1 MGAGFVMRRTHLP
14 RFITNYCIECLCYG
28 TGACDIWTRQAGRKE
43 LFVMSVGTVV
53 VLAVFSALWIH
64 GLIGQLHSEVSI
76 IRYLVLS
83 LGLVA
88 IGAYRFTRRKKD

>member
-1 MGAGFVMRRTHLP
+1 
-14 RFITNYCIECLCYG
+14 
-28 TGACDIWTRQAGRKE
+28 
-43 LFVMSVGTVV
+43 MSVGTVV

-76 IRYLVLS
+76 IRYLLLS

-88 IGAYRFTRRKKD
+88 FGAYRFTRRKKD